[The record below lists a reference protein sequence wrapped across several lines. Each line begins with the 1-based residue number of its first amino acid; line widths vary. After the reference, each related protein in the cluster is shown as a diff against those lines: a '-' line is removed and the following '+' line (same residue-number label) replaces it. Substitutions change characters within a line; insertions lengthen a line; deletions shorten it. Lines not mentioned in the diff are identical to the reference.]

1 MNFEFASAGQ
11 IVFGAGRLAEI
22 GGLAAGFG
30 RRALVVTGRDPSR
43 STPLIDLLDKAFID
57 ASTHVIDGE
66 PTIGMIAAGVKRVR
80 ETACDLIIGFG
91 GGSAI
96 DAGKAIAALATNPGD
111 PLEYLEG
118 IGKGKPL
125 KNAPIPFIAIPTTA
139 GTGSEATRNAV
150 LASPE
155 ARVKVSLR
163 SALMLPRLALVD
175 PELTYSSPANV
186 TAYSGMDA
194 LAQVIEPFVS
204 TAANPITDAL
214 AREAIPRAARSLPAA
229 YANGRDAEAR
239 EEMALVAL
247 FSGIA
252 LANARLGAAHGLAGV
267 LGGMFDA
274 PHGALVAT
282 LLPHVITVNLSAMN
296 QRDPDHPGLRRY
308 KHVATLLTGHMKA
321 TAADGAHWIAELANT
336 LRIPRLS
343 AFRVTRTQFRTIV
356 EKAAQ
361 SNSMKGNPI
370 PLTPDELNEILERAL

>member
-11 IVFGAGRLAEI
+11 IIFGAGRLAEI
-22 GGLAAGFG
+22 GDLAAGLG

-43 STPLIDLLDKAFID
+43 STPLIDLLDRAFID

-66 PTIGMIAAGVKRVR
+66 PTIGMVAAGVKRVR

-91 GGSAI
+91 GGSAL

-111 PLEYLEG
+111 PLDYLEG
-118 IGKGKPL
+118 IGGAKPL
-125 KNAPIPFIAIPTTA
+125 RNMPLPYIAIPTTA
-139 GTGSEATRNAV
+139 GTGSEVTRNAV
-150 LASPE
+150 VASPE

-163 SALMLPRLALVD
+163 SPLMLPRLALVD
-175 PELTYSSPANV
+175 PELTYSTPPAV
-186 TAYSGMDA
+186 TAFSGMDA
-194 LAQVIEPFVS
+194 LAQAIEPFVS

-214 AREAIPRAARSLPAA
+214 AREAIPRAARSLPAVFV
-229 YANGRDAEAR
+229 NGRDTEAR

-247 FSGIA
+247 FGGMA
-252 LANARLGAAHGLAGV
+252 LANARLGAAHGLAGP

-274 PHGALVAT
+274 PHGALVAA
-282 LLPHVITVNLSAMN
+282 LLPHVISVNLTAMK
-296 QRDPDHPGLRRY
+296 QRDPHHPALRRY

-321 TAADGAHWIAELANT
+321 TAEDGAQWIAELAMM

-343 AFRVTRTQFRTIV
+343 AFKITRSQFRTVV

-370 PLTPDELNEILERAL
+370 TLTPNELNEILERAL